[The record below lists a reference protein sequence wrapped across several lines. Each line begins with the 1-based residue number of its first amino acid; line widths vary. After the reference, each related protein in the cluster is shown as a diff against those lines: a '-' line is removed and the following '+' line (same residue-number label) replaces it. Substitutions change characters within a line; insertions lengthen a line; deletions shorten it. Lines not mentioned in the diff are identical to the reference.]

1 MKDLLTLAL
10 GIILLGAGIY
20 VITECF
26 MGVYGIAM
34 YTSFVGFGMI
44 DSYYRKNYKL

>member
-1 MKDLLTLAL
+1 MRDLLTLAL

-20 VITECF
+20 VITEWF
-26 MGVYGIAM
+26 MGVYGIAI

-44 DSYYRKNYKL
+44 DSCYRKNYKL